1 MAMNDKIAT
10 YIEGLDSMLGGGI
23 PQGIV
28 VLIAGTPGT
37 GKSILCMEIL
47 YKNALKGKR
56 CLYLNLEQNDGR
68 LERQMKQFG
77 WDPTK
82 VPSLKIVSVDTSNA
96 SVVDFILTEIKKS
109 DYDIIALD
117 SLDSISS
124 SPAMVEELA
133 TQSFESVAQYTI
145 PTVMDTVTIGRM
157 KLKRIFNS
165 IAKSKATAFVTSERV
180 EGGQGISRDTIS
192 EFLSDGIIL
201 LTGTTIGKKLMRT
214 IEVSKMRFTEIPG
227 GKYDLQITKQGL
239 AVSG

>member
-1 MAMNDKIAT
+1 
-10 YIEGLDSMLGGGI
+10 
-23 PQGIV
+23 
-28 VLIAGTPGT
+28 
-37 GKSILCMEIL
+37 
-47 YKNALKGKR
+47 
-56 CLYLNLEQNDGR
+56 
-68 LERQMKQFG
+68 
-77 WDPTK
+77 
-82 VPSLKIVSVDTSNA
+82 LKIVSVDTSNA

>member
-145 PTVMDTVTIGRM
+145 PTVMDTVTVGRM